1 MNAVTHH
8 DFHTNPMDM
17 EVLQAAILESIRS
30 GGEYRIDFSNM
41 PKFPSTEF
49 ISVALGDI
57 ISEHKIR
64 LEKFIQA
71 VKVKTKTTAELD
83 LLKYIV
89 QCAETDRL
97 RKQRTKEVVCYI
109 KETTRG
115 DHSKVVTRG
124 NEIN

>member
-17 EVLQAAILESIRS
+17 ESLQATILESIRS

-64 LEKFIQA
+64 LEKFILA

-124 NEIN
+124 NEID

>member
-8 DFHTNPMDM
+8 DFHTHPMEM
-17 EVLQAAILESIRS
+17 ESLQAAILESIRS

-57 ISEHKIR
+57 ISEHKIC
-64 LEKFIQA
+64 LDKFIRA

-124 NEIN
+124 NEID

>member
-8 DFHTNPMDM
+8 DFHTHPMDM
-17 EVLQAAILESIRS
+17 EVLQDTILESIRT
-30 GGEYRIDFSNM
+30 GGVYHIDFSNM

-57 ISEHKIR
+57 ISEHKIC
-64 LEKFIQA
+64 LDKFIRA

-124 NEIN
+124 NEID